1 MVSESLCVI
10 IAMKM
15 DIASQVEPQFVLELV
30 MWLGSLGNYETN
42 NVPEY
47 LMPVEYDAL
56 TILIYW

>member
-15 DIASQVEPQFVLELV
+15 DFASQVEPQFVLELV
-30 MWLGSLGNYETN
+30 IWLVSLGHYKTDNA
-42 NVPEY
+42 PEY

-56 TILIYW
+56 TILINW